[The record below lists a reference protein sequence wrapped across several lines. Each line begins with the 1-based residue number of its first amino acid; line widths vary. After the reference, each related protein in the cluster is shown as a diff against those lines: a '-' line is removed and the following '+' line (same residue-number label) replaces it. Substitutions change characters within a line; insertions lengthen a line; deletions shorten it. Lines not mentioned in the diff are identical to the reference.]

1 MIKRFFILLIL
12 LGGIFGGIFYLK
24 NQQAMQMQAQMSQAM
39 PPAVI
44 AAASVV
50 LEQRQ
55 PSLRSVGSLVAVHG
69 VQVSSETP
77 GIVSEILFE
86 SGDRV
91 KQGDPLIKLDA
102 TVDKAALSAL
112 RADQRLAEIEFK
124 RSADLLPK
132 KAVSR
137 SDYDQ
142 AKAKL
147 QSAQA
152 RVEEQLAVV
161 SRKTIRAP
169 FAGVLGIR
177 QVNQGQYLNP
187 GDGIAPLQS
196 LDPIYIDY
204 SLPERYFRQLEIGQP
219 VKVSLDAL
227 PDEVF
232 EARVSAIDAALME
245 GTRSIKLRATLSN
258 PKQILRPGMFAEVR
272 TLVGEPQEML
282 TIPQTALSY
291 NTYGNF
297 VMLVTENEQGQLVAN
312 RRQVETGAVQ
322 DGRTEINGGLQAGD
336 RVVRAGHNKLR
347 PGQQVSIDNQV
358 PLDDAQVTTP

>member
-1 MIKRFFILLIL
+1 MVKRFFILLIL
-12 LGGIFGGIFYLK
+12 LGGVFGGIFYLK
-24 NQQAMQMQAQMSQAM
+24 NQQAKQMQAQMSQPM

-44 AAASVV
+44 AAAPVV

-69 VQVSSETP
+69 VQVSSETA
-77 GIVSEILFE
+77 GIVREILFE

-102 TVDKAALSAL
+102 TVDQAGLSAL

-124 RSADLLPK
+124 RSAELLPK

-142 AKAKL
+142 AQAKL

-161 SRKTIRAP
+161 SRKTIGAP
-169 FAGVLGIR
+169 FSGMLGIR

-187 GDGIAPLQS
+187 GDGIVPLQS

-204 SLPERYFRQLEIGQP
+204 TLPERYFRQLSIGQP
-219 VKVSLDAL
+219 VKVALDAL
-227 PDEVF
+227 PGEAF
-232 EARVSAIDAALME
+232 EAQVAAIDAALME
-245 GTRSIKLRATLSN
+245 GTRSIKLRATLRN
-258 PKQILRPGMFAEVR
+258 PNSTLRPGMFAEVR
-272 TLVGEPQEML
+272 TLVGEPQETL

-297 VMLVTENEQGQLVAN
+297 VMLVAENEEGQLVAN
-312 RRQVETGAVQ
+312 RRQVETGTVQ
-322 DGRTEINGGLQAGD
+322 DGRTEITSGLKAGEQ
-336 RVVRAGHNKLR
+336 VVRAGHNKLR

-358 PLDDAQVTTP
+358 KLDDAKVSTP

>member
-1 MIKRFFILLIL
+1 MVKRFFILL
-12 LGGIFGGIFYLK
+12 GSVFGGIFYLK
-24 NQQAMQMQAQMSQAM
+24 NQQAKQMQAQMSQSM

-44 AAASVV
+44 AATPVV

-69 VQVSSETP
+69 VQVSSETA
-77 GIVSEILFE
+77 GIVREILFE

-102 TVDKAALSAL
+102 TVDQAGLSAL

-124 RSADLLPK
+124 RSAELLPK

-142 AKAKL
+142 AQAKL

-161 SRKTIRAP
+161 SRKTIGAP
-169 FAGVLGIR
+169 FSGILGIR

-187 GDGIAPLQS
+187 GDGIVPLQS

-204 SLPERYFRQLEIGQP
+204 TLPERYFRQLSIGQP
-219 VKVSLDAL
+219 VKVALDAL
-227 PDEVF
+227 PGEAF
-232 EARVSAIDAALME
+232 EAQVAAIDAALME
-245 GTRSIKLRATLSN
+245 GTRSIKLRATLRN
-258 PKQILRPGMFAEVR
+258 PNSTLRPGMFAEVR
-272 TLVGEPQEML
+272 TLVGEPQETL

-297 VMLVTENEQGQLVAN
+297 VMLVAENEEGQLVAN
-312 RRQVETGAVQ
+312 RRQVETGTVQ
-322 DGRTEINGGLQAGD
+322 DGRTEITSGLKAGEQ
-336 RVVRAGHNKLR
+336 VVRAGHNKLR

-358 PLDDAQVTTP
+358 KLDDAKVSTP